1 MPYADKRYDLKEH
14 NPPSNALGF
23 LGGLGKKTGTVRS
36 KAHVQR
42 PTMNQILFKM
52 RTTNRILVSFSEDP
66 ILAHS
71 YTKRQMEKSP
81 KPIKKAT
88 KKDLNLKI
96 SQIQIAD
103 NVVKVTKGF
112 KGNST
117 MSATDERQPQPKSE
131 HFVKFEDKRK
141 PKGFSLVA
149 MKKISIVSAMKSS
162 EPPKKTVEEPQT
174 FREWAMTER
183 EKRHQAIQQVSYQQ
197 IKQEREANEIFPK
210 VKKPPKVF
218 VGASMR
224 KKSPDL
230 LPGANHLGG
239 YLYGGFI
246 KDEGPDETMETQTK
260 FNVPYTMFSRAQVES
275 KVRAMNRKKIQSA
288 RLEYMKIPQ
297 IPSDSENSDDIFE
310 DIKGLSLVRTPYF
323 RIPTITH
330 TKVKR
335 MDRLRSKHL
344 KGNRL
349 KRINM
354 LLFDR
359 KVSAEKYRQKYA
371 SSDLSMPR
379 RDERE
384 DESEE
389 GGARRQ
395 TTVSQKDEKSRSSLT
410 LPAIEARPVQKK
422 FESQYRQRYHEY
434 LNDKFL
440 EKLQQ
445 YSERLSTKLTSFDE
459 FAENRSSPMSE
470 LTSKTLGER
479 KSFRDYSVES
489 MSSNIPSAT
498 PDLSKDP
505 AFKRAKQKIRKNMKF
520 SRSDNLTGGFYFDP
534 FILEKVH
541 NPEKGMK
548 IMKNYTSLMRSQSNI
563 RKRLKVNAP
572 TFDEER
578 CGTQKT
584 GNFYHRL
591 VTEWDSYYINEI
603 RHRPTVQKF
612 CVKTDIIKIRE
623 MVRKKFFLFFMQED
637 LMNLFAKQEIET
649 EMINK
654 TTKFI
659 KVCALNGMSYKSWE
673 FSTCPSLFLRQA
685 CEPQLK
691 ELQDDSF
698 QKAKEK
704 LEMVTSVTSETVQ
717 LKEKLSNLRDQL
729 DLLMQKLMAN
739 ERKWETI
746 MMMQVIIL
754 VNAP

>member
-1 MPYADKRYDLKEH
+1 MEPREFISSRMPYADKRYDLKEH
-14 NPPSNALGF
+14 NPPPNAMGF
-23 LGGLGKKTGTVRS
+23 LGGLGKRTGTVRS

-66 ILAHS
+66 IMAHS
-71 YTKRQMEKSP
+71 YTKRQLEMSP

-88 KKDLNLKI
+88 TKKDLSLKI
-96 SQIQIAD
+96 AKIQIAD
-103 NVVKVTKGF
+103 NVVKVSKGF
-112 KGNST
+112 RGNST
-117 MSATDERQPQPKSE
+117 ISTEE
-131 HFVKFEDKRK
+131 EDKK
-141 PKGFSLVA
+141 PPPPKTEVLFKVEEKKKPRGFNMGT

-162 EPPKKTVEEPQT
+162 EAPKKVEEPT
-174 FREWAMTER
+174 FREWAMAER
-183 EKRHQAIQQVSYQQ
+183 EKRHQALQQVSYQQ

-218 VGASMR
+218 VGSSMR

-230 LPGANHLGG
+230 LPGAQHLGG

-246 KDEGPDETMETQTK
+246 KDEGPDETMLTQTK
-260 FNVPYTMFSRAQVES
+260 FNVPYSMFSRAQVES
-275 KVRAMNRKKIQSA
+275 KVRAMCRKKIQSA

-297 IPSDSENSDDIFE
+297 IPSDSENSDDIFA

-335 MDRLRSKHL
+335 MELLRSKHL

-359 KVSAEKYRQKYA
+359 KLSAEKYRQQYA
-371 SSDLSMPR
+371 SSDISPPG
-379 RDERE
+379 RDERD
-384 DESEE
+384 DESDES
-389 GGARRQ
+389 GRQ
-395 TTVSQKDEKSRSSLT
+395 AMETRVDASSSLT
-410 LPAIEARPVQKK
+410 LPPFEAKPVEKK
-422 FESQYRQRYHEY
+422 FDSQYRQRYHEF
-434 LNDKFL
+434 LHDKFL

-445 YSERLSTKLTSFDE
+445 YSERLNTKLSSFGE
-459 FAENRSSPMSE
+459 HGSSPMSGM
-470 LTSKTLGER
+470 TSKTLGER

-498 PDLSKDP
+498 PDISKDS
-505 AFKRAKQKIRKNMKF
+505 AFKRTKQKIRKNMKF
-520 SRSDNLTGGFYFDP
+520 SRSDNRTGGFYFDP

-572 TFDEER
+572 TFAEER

-612 CVKTDIIKIRE
+612 CVKSDIIKIRE
-623 MVRKKFFLFFMQED
+623 MVRRKFFLFFMQED
-637 LMNLFAKQEIET
+637 LTNLFAKQEIET

-659 KVCALNGMSYKSWE
+659 KVCA
-673 FSTCPSLFLRQA
+673 
-685 CEPQLK
+685 
-691 ELQDDSF
+691 
-698 QKAKEK
+698 
-704 LEMVTSVTSETVQ
+704 
-717 LKEKLSNLRDQL
+717 
-729 DLLMQKLMAN
+729 
-739 ERKWETI
+739 
-746 MMMQVIIL
+746 
-754 VNAP
+754 

>member
-1 MPYADKRYDLKEH
+1 MANSAMGGNELPKITSTIKVKLRKHRLFSRLKGRLEYFQSILEPRQFISSKMPYADKRYDLKEH

-23 LGGLGKKTGTVRS
+23 LGGLGKRTGTVRS

-71 YTKRQMEKSP
+71 YTKRQLEKSP
-81 KPIKKAT
+81 KPIKKASRR
-88 KKDLNLKI
+88 DLDLKI

-103 NVVKVTKGF
+103 NVVKVSKGF

-117 MSATDERQPQPKSE
+117 ISATDEEKPQPKAG
-131 HFVKFEDKRK
+131 FLVKFEEKKK
-141 PKGFSLVA
+141 PKGFSLST

-162 EPPKKTVEEPQT
+162 EAPKKVEETQT
-174 FREWAMTER
+174 FREWAMAER
-183 EKRHQAIQQVSYQQ
+183 EKRHQALQQVSYQQ

-210 VKKPPKVF
+210 VKKPTKVL
-218 VGASMR
+218 VGSSMR

-230 LPGANHLGG
+230 LPGAKHLGG
-239 YLYGGFI
+239 YLYGGYVE
-246 KDEGPDETMETQTK
+246 DEGPDKTMETQTK

-275 KVRAMNRKKIQSA
+275 KARATCRKKIQSA

-310 DIKGLSLVRTPYF
+310 DIKGVSLVRTPYF

-335 MDRLRSKHL
+335 MERLRSKHL

-349 KRINM
+349 KRVNM

-359 KVSAEKYRQKYA
+359 KLSAEKYREKYA
-371 SSDLSMPR
+371 STDYSPPR
-379 RDERE
+379 RDESGS
-384 DESEE
+384 DSDEE
-389 GGARRQ
+389 GERRAAMES
-395 TTVSQKDEKSRSSLT
+395 TREEKSLT
-410 LPAIEARPVQKK
+410 LPAIEMNPVPRK

-434 LNDKFL
+434 LHDKFL

-445 YSERLSTKLTSFDE
+445 YSERLNVRLTSFDE
-459 FAENRSSPMSE
+459 SFVENRSSPMSGM
-470 LTSKTLGER
+470 TSKTLGER

-489 MSSNIPSAT
+489 ISSNIPSAT
-498 PDLSKDP
+498 PDISKDP
-505 AFKRAKQKIRKNMKF
+505 SFKRTKQKIRKNMKF
-520 SRSDNLTGGFYFDP
+520 SRSDNLAGGFYFDP

-659 KVCALNGMSYKSWE
+659 KVCTLNVG
-673 FSTCPSLFLRQA
+673 
-685 CEPQLK
+685 
-691 ELQDDSF
+691 
-698 QKAKEK
+698 
-704 LEMVTSVTSETVQ
+704 
-717 LKEKLSNLRDQL
+717 
-729 DLLMQKLMAN
+729 
-739 ERKWETI
+739 
-746 MMMQVIIL
+746 
-754 VNAP
+754 